1 MYVTYLLYFSF
12 RPQPTEMLNYSDYDS
27 DHKIQWK
34 EGKCKH
40 EARIQLKPVKIINR
54 NDEKWQ
60 NEISPDPECWVATWP
75 VSALCGLP
83 ARQIAEVSNITM
95 MDTEIY
101 KYFISFHSRSLPLP
115 KLGLNNSC
123 WNAGRKKLRCVDV
136 YAGNLLLDFSLV
148 WTSDKNVDK
157 KWFHVSLSNSCLGG
171 VNDYTSDVNISYVTR
186 KWLYLQGDKHDL
198 ERHKQMIPR
207 ALVNLSDFSPS
218 LNKVEES
225 DLLCCMSIIYRQASC
240 MVGYATGECGWK

>member
-1 MYVTYLLYFSF
+1 M
-12 RPQPTEMLNYSDYDS
+12 
-27 DHKIQWK
+27 
-34 EGKCKH
+34 
-40 EARIQLKPVKIINR
+40 
-54 NDEKWQ
+54 
-60 NEISPDPECWVATWP
+60 
-75 VSALCGLP
+75 
-83 ARQIAEVSNITM
+83 TM

-101 KYFISFHSRSLPLP
+101 QYFISFHSRSLPLP

-136 YAGNLLLDFSLV
+136 YAGNLLLNFSLV